1 VYRTYV
7 IEWEK
12 QSAVHIALTSFPSL
26 HTACS
31 FDILRNL
38 MSTSVSPSLYIM
50 RKSVSSDLA
59 TTVGKQIFFKYI

>member
-1 VYRTYV
+1 MFYEGLRVYLYQKPAVNTARTLYV
-7 IEWEK
+7 TEWEK

-38 MSTSVSPSLYIM
+38 MSTTVSLSLYICGN
-50 RKSVSSDLA
+50 L
-59 TTVGKQIFFKYI
+59 